1 MSGTSGK
8 RTQKYNNEKLF
19 LGGLLGNWNLGG
31 SLLGCSL
38 FGTGA
43 LRSLLGGGTLGRFL
57 GGRLQGSWTL
67 DSLLLCRLLH
77 TLLLGNFLIFT
88 LGNFLLRFLGRRLSG
103 RLFTCISILGW
114 RFLGNFLLG
123 LFLGVAFL
131 VDSLP
136 ASAFLAG
143 AFLGTF
149 FLAFSPSAAVLAILY
164 EPAPLPSFLANT
176 SASFFKP
183 TLKAFL
189 R

>member
-43 LRSLLGGGTLGRFL
+43 LRSLLGGGTLGRFP

-67 DSLLLCRLLH
+67 DRFLLCRLLH

-103 RLFTCISILGW
+103 RLFTCVSILGW

-123 LFLGVAFL
+123 LFSIGSSLGDFVR
-131 VDSLP
+131 
-136 ASAFLAG
+136 ASAL
-143 AFLGTF
+143 TF
-149 FLAFSPSAAVLAILY
+149 FPG
-164 EPAPLPSFLANT
+164 
-176 SASFFKP
+176 
-183 TLKAFL
+183 
-189 R
+189 